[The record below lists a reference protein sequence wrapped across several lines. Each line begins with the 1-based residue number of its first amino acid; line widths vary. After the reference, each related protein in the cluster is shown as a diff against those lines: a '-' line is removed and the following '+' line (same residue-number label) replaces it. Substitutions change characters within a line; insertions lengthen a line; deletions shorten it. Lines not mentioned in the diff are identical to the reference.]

1 MTRAVLD
8 ANVFVSGILNAQG
21 LPGRILDAW
30 RADQFHLLISHAILQ
45 EIERV
50 FQYPKIARRH
60 QWSNVELCNFLAELT
75 SFAVLTPGDFRV
87 QVIAE
92 CPADDRYLE
101 CAMEGN
107 AAYVVS
113 GDRHLLQLKNYQGI
127 TIVPPRI
134 FMDIL
139 ER

>member
-8 ANVFVSGILNAQG
+8 ANVFVSGIISAQG
-21 LPGRILDAW
+21 VPGRILDAW
-30 RADQFHLLISHAILQ
+30 RADQFHLVISYAILQ

-50 FQYPKIARRH
+50 LQYPKIARRH
-60 QWSNVELCNFLAELT
+60 QWSNDERRNFLAELT
-75 SFAVLTPGDFRV
+75 LFASLTPGDIRV

-101 CAMEGN
+101 CALEGR
-107 AAYVVS
+107 ADYVVS
-113 GDRHLLQLKNYQGI
+113 GDRHLLQLKTYQGI
-127 TIVPPRI
+127 SIISPRL
-134 FMDIL
+134 FLNIL